1 MKQFVDNTLSLANG
15 NHISKKKSLFR
26 SLTTGTD
33 MEARRTFVRQTVD
46 PTVRPQLRSKVKNS
60 TEIIEFLMQLV
71 SDQSGIPKDKISPTD
86 SLPSYGFDS
95 IAVVRAAQNL
105 SDFLGTSVGA
115 IDIFTAS
122 CISEL
127 ADFLVNL
134 LHKSGPQAANQPR
147 SKLKNSKDI
156 VDFLIQIVSVQ
167 TGISKDKISPSDSL
181 PSYGFDS
188 ITVVRA
194 AQKLSDDI
202 FTASCIDEL
211 ANFLENMVLKSQ
223 PLLEPDES
231 CLAKDEASVIPMDAI
246 SSDLSVFATGTLQL
260 LGLICVRFI
269 LLLPA
274 YLASS
279 MYSSMLSSVSLVKS
293 SPLSYLSSLVMA
305 PIAWISYV
313 LFTSLSLFVLGK
325 SFLQPNYVLTPD
337 VELY

>member
-1 MKQFVDNTLSLANG
+1 LTILLVWLMVT
-15 NHISKKKSLFR
+15 IYPRR
-26 SLTTGTD
+26 SLCFGLS
-33 MEARRTFVRQTVD
+33 RQELTWRLGGRSLGTVD

-194 AQKLSDDI
+194 AQKLSQQV
-202 FTASCIDEL
+202 
-211 ANFLENMVLKSQ
+211 VLMSL
-223 PLLEPDES
+223 PTS
-231 CLAKDEASVIPMDAI
+231 WRIWC
-246 SSDLSVFATGTLQL
+246 SSHNH
-260 LGLICVRFI
+260 C
-269 LLLPA
+269 
-274 YLASS
+274 
-279 MYSSMLSSVSLVKS
+279 
-293 SPLSYLSSLVMA
+293 
-305 PIAWISYV
+305 
-313 LFTSLSLFVLGK
+313 
-325 SFLQPNYVLTPD
+325 
-337 VELY
+337 